1 MSKRKEILTMQEGLK
16 GRDFQVSMRFREA
29 LSEAIKNSPYS
40 REQIVA
46 MVFGMTGV
54 KISKHILDSMTAPS
68 KKDYRFPAEILPA
81 FCFITGD
88 FEPLRILVET
98 AGFEMIGED
107 EARVL
112 KIARLEERKREIE
125 EEIRRLKGGRDG

>member
-1 MSKRKEILTMQEGLK
+1 MQEGLK
-16 GRDFQVSMRFREA
+16 GKDFQVSMRFREA
-29 LSEAIKNSPYS
+29 LSEAIKNSSYS

-46 MVFGMTGV
+46 MIFGMTGV

-125 EEIRRLKGGRDG
+125 E